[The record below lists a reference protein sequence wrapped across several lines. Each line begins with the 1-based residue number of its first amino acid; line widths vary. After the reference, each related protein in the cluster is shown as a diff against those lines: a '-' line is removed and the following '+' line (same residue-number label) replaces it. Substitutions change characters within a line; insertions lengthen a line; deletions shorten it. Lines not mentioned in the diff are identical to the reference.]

1 MAKASTMKLKDRLAE
16 ADAPAAKPHNVV
28 SMDSGVNT
36 TKGHVAAARIGKK
49 ATVGHFSEAMSRKL
63 NSLAAAE
70 GRTLQYC
77 MGEAWDLWLQSRG
90 EQPFGER

>member
-1 MAKASTMKLKDRLAE
+1 
-16 ADAPAAKPHNVV
+16 
-28 SMDSGVNT
+28 
-36 TKGHVAAARIGKK
+36 
-49 ATVGHFSEAMSRKL
+49 VGHFSEAMSRKL